1 MRRFGCIIIALM
13 VIMLSGACQ
22 RRPFAEHRTKVALN
36 LVVKTNIINHVQT
49 ELPRDMRV
57 DLYDPQT
64 GGLMYTDYVG
74 PHGGYIHPTPG
85 VYDMVVYS
93 IGSESTII
101 RNDHNYYELEAYTNE
116 VSSFIKS
123 QMAQFLANR
132 AAAAMERAA
141 KEKSDI
147 GNTKGPKNETDEPIV
162 NQPEHMFVGWY
173 HNLNVPV
180 IYEDDDVREI
190 YVEVDAHTIVE
201 TWQVEVETIEG
212 VQWIN
217 SVASLISGQRGS
229 MHIGTNEASERVVS
243 VYFDLSVADREDGGK
258 CLKGKFN
265 TFGKHPDQN
274 NVSLDLNIKDLIGGD
289 NTFHFDVTDQFVDN
303 ERRYILIKEKITIE
317 EPKVEGGGFQ
327 PVVGEWDEVNT
338 DIIL

>member
-303 ERRYILIKEKITIE
+303 ERRYILIQEKITIE